1 MICTAQTA
9 QTAQCQ
15 VPPLPLLDLLRPSLP
30 ICPFTPFTLSYTFV
44 LVKNQTYSSYHTQLL
59 TSLNSAR
66 AIILSSSSPSHPPYT
81 TTPPKTTPSSARH
94 EQIPKTR
101 FTSTSTLSLMRLTPN
116 HSHCSRQCLNP
127 VQGKRIIE
135 IAGLWRRSTRSST
148 ELVDPPLGAAP
159 WNRTP
164 FPSHSQRNRR
174 SLALLADRLTSQ
186 KSHLPYPISHL
197 PPHIHTSLVPK
208 ETSVP
213 QFIPTPDFIVP
224 SLSQSFSTKN
234 HNTKNQSSTNP
245 RHTERR
251 SATATDK
258 PL

>member
-1 MICTAQTA
+1 MTTDDMYCPD
-9 QTAQCQ
+9 CPDCP
-15 VPPLPLLDLLRPSLP
+15 VPSPPTPSARSPAPIPTHLP
-30 ICPFTPFTLSYTFV
+30 IYPFTPFTPFTLSYTFV

-59 TSLNSAR
+59 TYLNSAR
-66 AIILSSSSPSHPPYT
+66 AIILSYPTTIQPILIPIPPST

-116 HSHCSRQCLNP
+116 HSHCSRQCLNR

-164 FPSHSQRNRR
+164 FPSHS
-174 SLALLADRLTSQ
+174 
-186 KSHLPYPISHL
+186 
-197 PPHIHTSLVPK
+197 
-208 ETSVP
+208 
-213 QFIPTPDFIVP
+213 
-224 SLSQSFSTKN
+224 
-234 HNTKNQSSTNP
+234 
-245 RHTERR
+245 
-251 SATATDK
+251 
-258 PL
+258 